1 MTTVSGAHTHV
12 IQQSNLAHEATH
24 HLKPVQ
30 PDPTDLQNQQ
40 IIRENIEQTTVI
52 STEKTGNVNID
63 TKAKKREEQERLSK
77 KKKLRDKKR
86 VQGDPELPGNL
97 LDTVA

>member
-1 MTTVSGAHTHV
+1 MTTIPGAHTHV

-30 PDPTDLQNQQ
+30 PDPADLQNQQ
-40 IIRENIEQTTVI
+40 MMRENIEQTTVI
-52 STEKTGNVNID
+52 STEKSSGVNID
-63 TKAKKREEQERLSK
+63 TKTKKREEEKMLAK
-77 KKKLRDKKR
+77 KKRAQNRTRKN
-86 VQGDPELPGNL
+86 DPDLPGNL

>member
-1 MTTVSGAHTHV
+1 MTTIPAAHTHV

-30 PDPTDLQNQQ
+30 PDPVDLQNQQ
-40 IIRENIEQTTVI
+40 IMRETVEQTTVI
-52 STEKTGNVNID
+52 STEKSNNVNID
-63 TKAKKREEQERLSK
+63 TKAKKREEQERLAKRK
-77 KKKLRDKKR
+77 KGRDKKR
-86 VQGDPELPGNL
+86 SDPELPGNL